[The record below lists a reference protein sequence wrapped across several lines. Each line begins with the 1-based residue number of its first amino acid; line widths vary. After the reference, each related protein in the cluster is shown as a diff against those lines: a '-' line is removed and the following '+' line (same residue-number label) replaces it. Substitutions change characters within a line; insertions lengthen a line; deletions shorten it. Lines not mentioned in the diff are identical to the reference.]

1 MVQHLSEEIT
11 MFRSCFSPFQHLLPN
26 ISSSD
31 ARDPLL
37 WQMELKD
44 HATGHCS
51 MAVVQAN
58 KSLEDQ
64 SQVVTSPIG
73 TFVGIYD
80 GHGGPQASRFVS
92 DHLFSHVE
100 KFALEQGELSAEV
113 LRKAFSSTEE
123 DFLHFVTRSWEAQ
136 PQIAS
141 AGSCCLVGVISNN
154 TLYVAN
160 LGDSRA
166 VLGSTRAK
174 KSIIA
179 ERLSTEHNA
188 AEEEVR
194 KELKSLHP
202 DDSHIVVFRNGVWR
216 VKGIIQVSRSIGDI
230 YLKKPEF
237 HKHSL
242 FAHYGFPLVIR
253 RPILTAEPSIHVH
266 HLKPEDQFLILAS
279 DGLWEQLSDQEAAEI
294 VHNNPRTGIAKR
306 LIREALQVVAKK
318 QDMSSADLHKVE
330 RGARRNIHDDITV
343 IVIYLDNELINRQA
357 NFSPRCNQS
366 VHYTCAPIDIF
377 CPGGADIDGTS

>member
-1 MVQHLSEEIT
+1 
-11 MFRSCFSPFQHLLPN
+11 
-26 ISSSD
+26 
-31 ARDPLL
+31 
-37 WQMELKD
+37 MELKD
-44 HATGHCS
+44 HASGHFS

-58 KSLEDQ
+58 TSLEDQ

-100 KFALEQGELSAEV
+100 KFALEQGDLSAEV
-113 LRKAFSSTEE
+113 LRKAFSATEE

-136 PQIAS
+136 PRIVS

-188 AEEEVR
+188 AAEEVR

-266 HLKPEDQFLILAS
+266 QLKPEDQFLILAS
-279 DGLWEQLSDQEAAEI
+279 DGLWEQINDQEAADI
-294 VHNNPRTGIAKR
+294 GIAKR
-306 LIREALQVVAKK
+306 LIRAALQVVAKK

-343 IVIYLDNELINRQA
+343 IVIYLDNESINRQA
-357 NFSPRCNQS
+357 KIPPKCNRS

-377 CPGGADIDGTS
+377 CPGGAEIDGPP